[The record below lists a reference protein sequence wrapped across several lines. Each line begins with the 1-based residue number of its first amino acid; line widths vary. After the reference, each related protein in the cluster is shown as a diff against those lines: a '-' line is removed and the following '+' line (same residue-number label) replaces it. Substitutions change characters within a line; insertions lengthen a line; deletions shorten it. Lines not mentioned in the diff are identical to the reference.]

1 MKPRRR
7 HCQARNGGFLR
18 LCSTELRSVD
28 NNTGGA
34 GDGRLMTEERGEE
47 GALKLKVEV
56 RAPVRR
62 AAPER
67 LPLVKKF
74 ISFTNI
80 IYCDI
85 TKQFLGT

>member
-1 MKPRRR
+1 
-7 HCQARNGGFLR
+7 
-18 LCSTELRSVD
+18 
-28 NNTGGA
+28 
-34 GDGRLMTEERGEE
+34 MTEERGEE